1 MPANRRHVF
10 DEDRDRGLRVA
21 VFRRVQI
28 LPPPNSLP
36 GDPVPRLIR
45 SGRIGA

>member
-36 GDPVPRLIR
+36 GKPALRFIR
-45 SGRIGA
+45 CGRNR